1 MKKKVRTRKFE
12 RDNSNKT
19 FATNKID
26 GRRVMVRKLAV
37 GTVGAVLA
45 AGVMGGWGGSALAQ
59 TLVEHSAEARM
70 QLDFHVPDA
79 ALKAM
84 LPDGW
89 EPVVATTGAAKDANI
104 RMIFIDRLDVT
115 APDGAPVAT
124 GQMVYLAVP
133 IKQAASGTT
142 GQMIVFGLTSNPK
155 EAPGPFGVYAAATTH
170 HMQRATTADAQTLTE
185 ENWEFTAAGGEH
197 MELHLKYER
206 GAARRGSSETK
217 FFSAANPS
225 TYQIF
230 KVEQGLDIMRNATI
244 TVPDKVKEFQYKASG
259 GKIAALFDGTE
270 RVLSIDH
277 LPWYTRAISAP

>member
-1 MKKKVRTRKFE
+1 M
-12 RDNSNKT
+12 
-19 FATNKID
+19 A
-26 GRRVMVRKLAV
+26 GKLAA
-37 GTVGAVLA
+37 GTLGAVLA
-45 AGVMGGWGGSALAQ
+45 AGAMCGSGRPALAQ
-59 TLVEHSAEARM
+59 TLVQHSAEARM

-89 EPVVATTGAAKDANI
+89 DPVVATTGAAKDANI
-104 RMIFIDRLDVT
+104 RMIFIDQLDVT
-115 APDGAPVAT
+115 GPDGAPVAT
-124 GQMVYLAVP
+124 SQMVYLAVP
-133 IKQAASGTT
+133 IKQGATNTT
-142 GQMIVFGLTSNPK
+142 GQMIVFGLTADPK
-155 EAPGPFGVYAAATTH
+155 EAPGPFAVYQAAATH
-170 HMQRATTADAQTLTE
+170 HMQRSTTADAQIQTE
-185 ENWEFTAAGGEH
+185 ENWEFTAASGEH

-206 GAARRGSSETK
+206 GAARQASSETK

-259 GKIAALFDGTE
+259 GKIAKLFDGTE

-277 LPWYTRAISAP
+277 LPWYTRAIYQP

>member
-1 MKKKVRTRKFE
+1 MLG
-12 RDNSNKT
+12 
-19 FATNKID
+19 KI
-26 GRRVMVRKLAV
+26 
-37 GTVGAVLA
+37 A
-45 AGVMGGWGGSALAQ
+45 AGVLLTTCMVGGLGGAARAQ
-59 TLVEHSAEARM
+59 TLLEHSAEARM

-115 APDGAPVAT
+115 GADGAPVAT
-124 GQMVYLAVP
+124 SQMVYLAVP
-133 IKQAASGTT
+133 IKQGSTNTT
-142 GQMIVFGLTSNPK
+142 GQMLVFGLTANPK
-155 EAPGPFGVYAAATTH
+155 EAPGPFGVYEAATTH
-170 HMQRATTADAQTLTE
+170 HMQRSTTADAQTQTE
-185 ENWEFTAAGGEH
+185 ENWELTAASGEH

-206 GAARRGSSETK
+206 GVARQGSSETK

-259 GKIAALFDGTE
+259 GKIAKLFDGTE

-277 LPWYTRAISAP
+277 LPWYSRGIYQP